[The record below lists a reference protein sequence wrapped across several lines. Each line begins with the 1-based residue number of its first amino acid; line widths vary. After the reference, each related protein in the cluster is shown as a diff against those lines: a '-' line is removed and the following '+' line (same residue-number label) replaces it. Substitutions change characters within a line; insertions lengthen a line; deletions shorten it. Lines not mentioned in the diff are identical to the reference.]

1 MTWTPTAKLT
11 AQLDVVNGWQNISEN
26 NSGKG
31 AGVRLDYAA
40 TSSSTL
46 SYYNFFSSEAASKLR
61 TFNGIGAKQTNG
73 KLTLLGEFDYGSQ
86 SKGSAG
92 GRSTWYGWTAVARV
106 QTTPTAAL
114 VFRAEGYD
122 DPDQVIISTGSVGA
136 GNITTANPAFRALG
150 GSVGVDI
157 TPYARVAWRSE
168 IRGWRNRGA
177 LFPDGNKSTPSRN
190 NVFAVTSLSLTF

>member
-1 MTWTPTAKLT
+1 MRSSVCDFVDGHESPRRPSGPSA
-11 AQLDVVNGWQNISEN
+11 AQPRDR
-26 NSGKG
+26 K
-31 AGVRLDYAA
+31 
-40 TSSSTL
+40 ST
-46 SYYNFFSSEAASKLR
+46 R
-61 TFNGIGAKQTNG
+61 G
-73 KLTLLGEFDYGSQ
+73 
-86 SKGSAG
+86 
-92 GRSTWYGWTAVARV
+92 
-106 QTTPTAAL
+106 
-114 VFRAEGYD
+114 AEGYD
-122 DPDQVIISTGSVGA
+122 DPDQVIVSTGSVGA